1 MFAQYCCFCQS
12 KDLQL
17 LFLVCIHS
25 FLDQNCTTP
34 TNNSTENTSITL
46 CQDSSKILKD
56 VPLDVTKIGV
66 LSTIIIFTV
75 LGNLVVIIAIAA
87 RRAKMTRMYYFIL
100 HLSLADLL
108 VSLKKISR
116 EINHTICCT
125 VWKCANFSPT
135 IFFAKISSN

>member
-1 MFAQYCCFCQS
+1 MNLENFSFLKFQQLLKLGTLQS
-12 KDLQL
+12 LQNTISFLTQDLQL

-25 FLDQNCTTP
+25 FMDQNCTTP

-108 VSLKKISR
+108 VSFTKIL
-116 EINHTICCT
+116 
-125 VWKCANFSPT
+125 
-135 IFFAKISSN
+135 

>member
-1 MFAQYCCFCQS
+1 M
-12 KDLQL
+12 
-17 LFLVCIHS
+17 
-25 FLDQNCTTP
+25 DQNCTTP

-108 VSLKKISR
+108 VSFKKISR
-116 EINHTICCT
+116 EINHTLVVET
-125 VWKCANFSPT
+125 VKVLN
-135 IFFAKISSN
+135 KIP

>member
-1 MFAQYCCFCQS
+1 MPKLGTLQS
-12 KDLQL
+12 LQNTISFLTQDLQL

-25 FLDQNCTTP
+25 FMDQNCTTP

-56 VPLDVTKIGV
+56 IPLDVTKIGV

-108 VSLKKISR
+108 VRMI
-116 EINHTICCT
+116 
-125 VWKCANFSPT
+125 FSWNLS
-135 IFFAKISSN
+135 IVVHLAKNSWN